1 MNGNVS
7 CSESVMGALYVLLRF
22 LLVTHIYLSV
32 TLTTWVDTSKSSEPA
47 KVATFVFLDFVLKW
61 VQLSFAGWP
70 LY

>member
-47 KVATFVFLDFVLKW
+47 KVATFGFLDFVQKW
-61 VQLSFAGWP
+61 DQ
-70 LY
+70 